1 MLLVLPLVNATMLF
15 YQQSLT
21 ETNYYRLIKTR
32 SLTLQAT
39 LTLGNTDTE
48 SNFRILRTYM
58 VRSRFVEE
66 VSFTEEYSALDIRI
80 GLLLSPCI
88 CNLSLFKER

>member
-1 MLLVLPLVNATMLF
+1 MLLVLALVNATMLF

-58 VRSRFVEE
+58 VRSRFVE